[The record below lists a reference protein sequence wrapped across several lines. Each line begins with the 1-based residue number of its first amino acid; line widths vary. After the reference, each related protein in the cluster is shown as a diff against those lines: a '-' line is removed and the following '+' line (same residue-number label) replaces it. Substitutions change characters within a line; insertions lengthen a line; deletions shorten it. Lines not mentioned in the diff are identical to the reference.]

1 MAHTVLRTFLNLL
14 DGVRGDKEGFID
26 EESFEIKLNELVD
39 NGFIIAGPLD
49 DITVYQAKNGLKWA
63 DFVHIQDPIKKS
75 ILLELV
81 ENPSTFFVLL
91 NTQKGKMRIASQE
104 IKNWGQDNT
113 KKVVSFIIVDNDK
126 TLSDQSIDGIK
137 NVFSNQKVKIF
148 SLSSTSKTSY
158 DEIKTYIDAY
168 SHGII
173 ENNGELEYPM
183 PIIFGLGNSKQA
195 EKILK
200 LINHI
205 DKKASTNNSSLRYG
219 IIWDEADRTYKQ
231 LRDKPFI
238 IDGENMSYKK
248 FMAEKT
254 EALYRLGFVS
264 ATEGDLLLDEEYPE
278 CANAYLYPVIISQ
291 EDQENYRALHHPES
305 VSHKIPFVKDT
316 CNSYAEKVIETNLE
330 HFMTPINLANGERY
344 YRKTI
349 VNSNAKTDEMN
360 QFAKWC
366 NKKGMHAL
374 IFNGYGGISI
384 KILKVGQPTQIIR
397 MKGRRLNEVIYYIY
411 KKLNLNDK
419 PLVIIGKRKVDRG
432 LGFHYCPRNNDK
444 IEIDGDRGILTTEN
458 RDGIVFTDMILG
470 YIENNATA
478 VQKAGRLAGIIGNSP
493 QYPGSTHYWMDQ
505 RTEQLIRRHNTVIDE
520 TNNINGCS
528 VFQAVK
534 HAQNNIPL
542 VIVDNSDPDPRASIP
557 IVIKITEEVYK
568 KIKKDAK
575 GWDIKTIH
583 FIIEEYSN
591 DDTYD
596 KIKNMKRIQVVC
608 PEDDAS
614 YKKYITT
621 FIDKSALKAKY
632 KILQP
637 MQKKDNLKNTDTY
650 QIYLD
655 KREFNIIVSIYYG
668 ITTSTLST
676 PSV

>member
-14 DGVRGDKEGFID
+14 DGVRGDKEDFID
-26 EESFEIKLNELVD
+26 EDSFEIKLNELVD

-63 DFVHIQDPIKKS
+63 DFVHIQDSIQKS

-183 PIIFGLGNSKQA
+183 PIICGLGNSKQA

-330 HFMTPINLANGERY
+330 HFMTPVNLVNGEYY
-344 YRKTI
+344 YRKII

-360 QFAKWC
+360 QFAK
-366 NKKGMHAL
+366 
-374 IFNGYGGISI
+374 
-384 KILKVGQPTQIIR
+384 
-397 MKGRRLNEVIYYIY
+397 
-411 KKLNLNDK
+411 
-419 PLVIIGKRKVDRG
+419 
-432 LGFHYCPRNNDK
+432 
-444 IEIDGDRGILTTEN
+444 
-458 RDGIVFTDMILG
+458 
-470 YIENNATA
+470 
-478 VQKAGRLAGIIGNSP
+478 
-493 QYPGSTHYWMDQ
+493 
-505 RTEQLIRRHNTVIDE
+505 
-520 TNNINGCS
+520 
-528 VFQAVK
+528 
-534 HAQNNIPL
+534 
-542 VIVDNSDPDPRASIP
+542 
-557 IVIKITEEVYK
+557 
-568 KIKKDAK
+568 
-575 GWDIKTIH
+575 
-583 FIIEEYSN
+583 
-591 DDTYD
+591 
-596 KIKNMKRIQVVC
+596 
-608 PEDDAS
+608 
-614 YKKYITT
+614 
-621 FIDKSALKAKY
+621 
-632 KILQP
+632 
-637 MQKKDNLKNTDTY
+637 
-650 QIYLD
+650 
-655 KREFNIIVSIYYG
+655 
-668 ITTSTLST
+668 
-676 PSV
+676 

>member
-1 MAHTVLRTFLNLL
+1 MAHTVLRKIWLTFLNLF
-14 DGVRGDKEGFID
+14 DGVKGDKEDFID
-26 EESFEIKLNELVD
+26 EDSFEIKLNELVVD
-39 NGFIIAGPLD
+39 GFIYAGPLD
-49 DITVYQAKNGLKWA
+49 DITIYQARDGLKWA
-63 DFVHIQDPIKKS
+63 DFVDIEDPIKKS

-104 IKNWGQDNT
+104 IKNWGQNKT
-113 KKVVSFIIVDNDK
+113 NKVVAFIIVDNDK

-137 NVFSNQKVKIF
+137 NVFSDQKVKIF

-158 DEIKTYIDAY
+158 DDIKTYIDAY

-173 ENNGELEYPM
+173 EDNGELEYPM
-183 PIIFGLGNSKQA
+183 PVICGLGNSKQA

-231 LRDKPFI
+231 LRDKQFI

-305 VSHKIPFVKDT
+305 ISHKIPFVKDT
-316 CNSYAEKVIETNLE
+316 CNSYAEKVIEINLE

-349 VNSNAKTDEMN
+349 VNSNAKTDEMY

-366 NKKGMHAL
+366 NKKGMHSL

-470 YIENNATA
+470 YIENKATA

-493 QYPGSTHYWMDQ
+493 QYPGSTHYWMDE

-534 HAQNNIPL
+534 CAQNSIRDPNNNGD
-542 VIVDNSDPDPRASIP
+542 VISRTRGDTDKMCKVFDKDKQEDAI
-557 IVIKITEEVYK
+557 IYAEKLGAKIIKRYNFN
-568 KIKKDAK
+568 A
-575 GWDIKTIH
+575 
-583 FIIEEYSN
+583 
-591 DDTYD
+591 
-596 KIKNMKRIQVVC
+596 
-608 PEDDAS
+608 P
-614 YKKYITT
+614 
-621 FIDKSALKAKY
+621 
-632 KILQP
+632 KILLNDGKNP
-637 MQKKDNLKNTDTY
+637 SSDELLNRMWGINSKNRVRMIPTDDNKWCVY
-650 QIYLD
+650 W
-655 KREFNIIVSIYYG
+655 R
-668 ITTSTLST
+668 
-676 PSV
+676 PSLIKQS